1 MIELRHLS
9 AGYRGQA
16 VLQDVSLSFRPGEV
30 LVLAG
35 PNGCGKST
43 LLRTAI
49 GLLPCLAGQVLYDG
63 ISCSALRPRQIAR
76 QAAFLSQS
84 RAVPNITA
92 RRMVLHGRFPHLGYP
107 RRYTA
112 EDQRIVNEA
121 LAEADAA
128 ELADRPLPE
137 LSGGQRQ
144 KVYLAMAIAQQTP
157 TLLMDEPT
165 TYLDI
170 RHQLATMALAR
181 RLAAGGR
188 AVVLVLHDLPLAMR
202 TADRLA
208 LLADGRLLCAD
219 TPDNVFASG
228 LLEPVFGVRLT
239 RYQTP
244 DGWRYSCE
252 TVHSEKGEG

>member
-1 MIELRHLS
+1 MIQLQHVC
-9 AGYRGQA
+9 AGYRGRA
-16 VLQDVSLSFRPGEV
+16 VLQDISLSFTPGEV

-43 LLRTAI
+43 LLRTAL
-49 GLLPCLAGQVLYDG
+49 GLLPCISGQVLYNG
-63 ISCSALRPRQIAR
+63 TPCAALTARQIAR

-92 RRMVLHGRFPHLGYP
+92 RRMVLHGRFPHLSYP

-112 EDQRIVNEA
+112 EDFRIVDAA
-121 LAEADAA
+121 LSEADAA
-128 ELADRPLPE
+128 DLADRPLPE

-165 TYLDI
+165 TFLDI
-170 RHQLATMALAR
+170 RHQLAAMAMAR

-188 AVVLVLHDLPLAMR
+188 AVVLVLHDLPLALR

-208 LLADGRLLCAD
+208 VLADGRLLYTD
-219 TPDNVFASG
+219 TPQRFFESR
-228 LLEPVFGVRLT
+228 LLEQVFGVRLARCRT
-239 RYQTP
+239 
-244 DGWRYSCE
+244 DNGWRYSCE
-252 TVHSEKGEG
+252 SAGF